1 MLSGLHHAPSWNRS
15 ESNRRLT
22 QSRARPNH
30 MLFRSFTLDRVQRPK
45 KRSQA
50 SPTW

>member
-1 MLSGLHHAPSWNRS
+1 MLSGLHHALSWNRS

-30 MLFRSFTLDRVQRPK
+30 MLFRSFALDRVQRPE
-45 KRSQA
+45 KRSRA
-50 SPTW
+50 SPT